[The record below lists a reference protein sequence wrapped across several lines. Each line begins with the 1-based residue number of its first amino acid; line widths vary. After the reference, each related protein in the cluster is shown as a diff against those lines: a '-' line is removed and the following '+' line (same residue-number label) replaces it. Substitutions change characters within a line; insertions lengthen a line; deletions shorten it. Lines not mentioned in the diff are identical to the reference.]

1 MLHLLPHL
9 LEVGHGE
16 AHGDRGDDVV
26 VLGKEDSLL
35 DAPVINAAVGIH
47 LAHAGVLP
55 QPQGELQ
62 DIGHA
67 VGLDNH
73 HKIAQLHGVIDVAA
87 AAVLLGVLQQVVL
100 QRRMEGRDVGA
111 GRVVDA
117 GRSHAP
123 SVAPPKLLVLPVLV
137 RQHVQGVVVAFP
149 AVAGGDGPVILV
161 DGLENAVPI
170 YTQPICIHSVKV
182 AQRNPRPPAA
192 FGERRP
198 LRKAVLVH

>member
-26 VLGKEDSLL
+26 VLGKEDGLL

-67 VGLDNH
+67 VGPDNH

-87 AAVLLGVLQQVVL
+87 AAVLLGVLSKSSRGPWITL
-100 QRRMEGRDVGA
+100 GHF
-111 GRVVDA
+111 DA
-117 GRSHAP
+117 MYTYR
-123 SVAPPKLLVLPVLV
+123 L
-137 RQHVQGVVVAFP
+137 R
-149 AVAGGDGPVILV
+149 V
-161 DGLENAVPI
+161 DGDRIFQAINENNRVIA
-170 YTQPICIHSVKV
+170 
-182 AQRNPRPPAA
+182 ARPP
-192 FGERRP
+192 FCS
-198 LRKAVLVH
+198 AVFS